1 VIPSERSGFWMLD
14 YDEELKKFKPSLD
27 VENVEDAIKNQDL
40 TDIVDLLRELERN
53 QRNSSKTKKE
63 S

>member
-1 VIPSERSGFWMLD
+1 MLD
-14 YDEELKKFKPSLD
+14 YNEELKKFKPCLD
-27 VENVEDAIKNQDL
+27 VENVEEAIKNQDL
-40 TDIVDLLRELERN
+40 TDIVDLLRELELN

>member
-1 VIPSERSGFWMLD
+1 MLD

-40 TDIVDLLRELERN
+40 TDIVDLLRELELN

>member
-1 VIPSERSGFWMLD
+1 MLD

-40 TDIVDLLRELERN
+40 TDIVDLLRELELN
-53 QRNSSKTKKE
+53 QKNSSKTEKE

>member
-1 VIPSERSGFWMLD
+1 MLD
-14 YDEELKKFKPSLD
+14 YNEELKKFKPSLD
-27 VENVEDAIKNQDL
+27 VENVEEAIKNQDL
-40 TDIVDLLRELERN
+40 TDIVDLLRELELN

>member
-1 VIPSERSGFWMLD
+1 MLD

-27 VENVEDAIKNQDL
+27 VENVENAIKNQDL
-40 TDIVDLLRELERN
+40 TDIVDLFRELELN
-53 QRNSSKTKKE
+53 QKNSSKTEKE

>member
-1 VIPSERSGFWMLD
+1 MLD

>member
-1 VIPSERSGFWMLD
+1 MLN
-14 YDEELKKFKPSLD
+14 YEEELKKFKPSLD

-40 TDIVDLLRELERN
+40 TDLVDLFREMELN
-53 QRNSSKTKKE
+53 QKNSEKTKKE